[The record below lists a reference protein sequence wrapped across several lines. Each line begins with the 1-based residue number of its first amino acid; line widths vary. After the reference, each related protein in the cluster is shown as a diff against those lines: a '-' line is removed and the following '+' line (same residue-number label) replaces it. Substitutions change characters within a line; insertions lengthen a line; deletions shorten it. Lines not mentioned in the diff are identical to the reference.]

1 MKIRI
6 LTTIAAFASLLSHAS
21 AASPPDSRTLLDEMS
36 AAVERTQDYS
46 LLWVQRERFDEGLGR
61 VQTMHVK
68 YSRGRVYLH
77 ILEGKRPG
85 AEVLYPA
92 NGDSTKAKV
101 HKGSFPDIT
110 ISVDLHSSLLMD
122 GRHHPVNHANFQY
135 LASVVMDNVRRG
147 AADPEWSLSY
157 AGTTIV
163 GARTADVVE
172 MKGPWR
178 SSVTTVQAGED
189 LWRLAQRVHTDAHLL
204 LYANGLKRP
213 SAITPGRLVQVPRY
227 YGARTILAI
236 DRQIRLPLRLAVYD
250 GNGNLY
256 ESYELQ
262 QIDTSPL
269 RDEDFDPAN
278 RQYRF

>member
-1 MKIRI
+1 MRTCI
-6 LTTIAAFASLLSHAS
+6 LLAIAALASLLSS
-21 AASPPDSRTLLDEMS
+21 VRAATSPDAKKLLDEMS

-46 LLWVQRERFDEGLGR
+46 LLWVQRERFEDGLGR
-61 VQTMHVK
+61 LQTMHIK

-77 ILEGKRPG
+77 ILDGKRPG

-92 NGDSTKAKV
+92 NGDGRKAKV

-110 ISVDLHSSLLMD
+110 LSVDLHSSLLMD
-122 GRHHPVNHANFQY
+122 GQHHQVNHANFQY
-135 LASVVMDNVRRG
+135 LASVVMENVRRG
-147 AADPEWSLSY
+147 ATDPQWSLSY
-157 AGTTIV
+157 AGTTAV

-178 SSVTTVQAGED
+178 VQNTTVQVGED
-189 LWRLAQRVHTDAHLL
+189 LWQLAQRVKSDAYLL
-204 LYANGLKRP
+204 LYTNGLKRP
-213 SAITPGRLVQVPRY
+213 GAISAGRQVQVPRY
-227 YGARTILAI
+227 YGSRTLLAI
-236 DRQIRLPLRLAVYD
+236 DRQSRLPLRLAVYD
-250 GNGNLY
+250 DRGSLY